1 VFAIRLTDRL
11 DDDQTRVVPVGT
23 AGLIGEDPALDDL
36 AAFAASLTDP
46 AEAGTV
52 NALPRPL
59 RRPARIL
66 LVGVGEGDEAG
77 WRAAGAAAVRALPDD
92 QPFQVALGDEATA
105 AVRGLA
111 EGIWLGGYR
120 YRDAR
125 EDRRSGEVQIVTAP
139 ETYAVSL
146 AQAQAGSEAAWL
158 ARDLTNTPS
167 SIKTPDW
174 FAEEVVGSAAGRPG
188 VEVSIRSGDDLARFG
203 GIRAVGGGSRSKP
216 CLVEVTW
223 RPAGART
230 HVVLVGKGI
239 TFDTGGISIKTRPG
253 MKTMKDDMA
262 GAAAVVAATLAAAD
276 LGLEGVRITALA
288 PMAENA
294 IGADAFRPGDVI
306 THYDGSTSESTN
318 SDAEGRLVLADALGY
333 AVAELEPDVIVDIA
347 TLTGAQVIALGET
360 TAALYSGSDELAA
373 TLTAHGAA
381 AGERMWRMPLV
392 DDYHEYLRSDIAD
405 RHSSPAK
412 GGGPAALFLR
422 EFLGDLVDRWAHID
436 MAGPAWTERTELELT
451 KGATGWGARTLLR
464 YLAAVDGSAFDGS
477 AFDGSAFDGGQ

>member
-11 DDDQTRVVPVGT
+11 DDDQTRVVP
-23 AGLIGEDPALDDL
+23 IGAARAHSDDI
-36 AAFAASLTDP
+36 AAFAAALTD
-46 AEAGTV
+46 AGAAGAV
-52 NALPRPL
+52 NVLPRPL
-59 RRPARIL
+59 QRPAKVL
-66 LVGVGEGDEAG
+66 LVGVGDGDEAG
-77 WRAAGAAAVRALPDD
+77 WRAAGAAAVRALPDE
-92 QPFQVALGDEATA
+92 QPFQVALGGDETAA

-125 EDRRSGEVQIVTAP
+125 EERRSGEVQIVTASDA
-139 ETYAVSL
+139 YAVSL
-146 AQAQAGSEAAWL
+146 TQAQAGSEATWL
-158 ARDLTNTPS
+158 ARDLTNAPS
-167 SIKTPDW
+167 SLKNPDW

-188 VEVSIRSGDDLARFG
+188 IEVTIRSGDDLARFG

-216 CLVEVTW
+216 CLVEMTW
-223 RPAGART
+223 RPAAART
-230 HVVLVGKGI
+230 HVVLIGKGI

-347 TLTGAQVIALGET
+347 TLTGAQVVALGET
-360 TAALYSGSDELAA
+360 MAALYSGSDDLAA
-373 TLTAHGAA
+373 ALTAHGAT
-381 AGERMWRMPLV
+381 AGERMWRMPLI
-392 DDYHEYLRSDIAD
+392 DEYREYLRSDIAD
-405 RHSSPAK
+405 RHSSPPK
-412 GGGPAALFLR
+412 GGGAAALFLR
-422 EFLGDLVDRWAHID
+422 DFLGDHADRWAHID
-436 MAGPAWTERTELELT
+436 MAGPAWTDRTELELT

-464 YLAAVDGSAFDGS
+464 YLAAVDGA
-477 AFDGSAFDGGQ
+477 SAFDGGQ

>member
-1 VFAIRLTDRL
+1 MFAIRLTDRL

-23 AGLIGEDPALDDL
+23 GGLIGNDPALDDL
-36 AAFAASLTDP
+36 AAFAAGLTDP
-46 AEAGTV
+46 GEAGTV

-59 RRPARIL
+59 RRPAKIL
-66 LVGVGEGDEAG
+66 LVGVGGGDEAG
-77 WRAAGAAAVRALPDD
+77 WRTAGAAAVRALPDD
-92 QPFQVALGDEATA
+92 QPFQVALTSMTEGGDATRA

-125 EDRRSGEVQIVTAP
+125 EERRSGEVQIVTVP
-139 ETYAVSL
+139 EAYAVSL
-146 AQAQAGSEAAWL
+146 AQAQAGSRAAWL

-188 VEVSIRSGDDLARFG
+188 VEVTIRSGDDLARFG
-203 GIRAVGGGSRSKP
+203 GIRAVGGASKSKP
-216 CLVEVTW
+216 CLVEVAW

-230 HVVLVGKGI
+230 HVVLIGKGI
-239 TFDTGGISIKTRPG
+239 TFDSGGISIKTRPG
-253 MKTMKDDMA
+253 MKTMKHDMA

-294 IGADAFRPGDVI
+294 VGADAFRPGDVI

-347 TLTGAQVIALGET
+347 TLTGAQVVALGET
-360 TAALYSGSDELAA
+360 TAALYSGSDDLAA

-392 DDYHEYLRSDIAD
+392 DDYRDYLRSEIAD

-422 EFLGDLVDRWAHID
+422 EFLGDRADRWAHID
-436 MAGPAWTERTELELT
+436 MAGPAWTEHTELELT

-464 YLAAVDGSAFDGS
+464 YLAAVDGASAFDGR
-477 AFDGSAFDGGQ
+477 